1 MQLAHRPLRQSRVA
15 QLNKLWKEGGGSG
28 WKASQVSVELWS
40 THCLAITPNKVH
52 SPNIDRVS
60 WHPFEPLRHVV
71 LSRLKWQPS
80 ETHVRGGYSRC
91 CRPRH
96 LRLPS
101 RPRHLRL
108 PSHPRHR
115 GGEVRGAAPKT
126 CLALGGYPAIA
137 VRAGN
142 TGRTPAH
149 RKIGRCPLLLPNAPN
164 WHHPRDTH
172 AEVPPPLARSR
183 HPPPPCSAR
192 TDPSR
197 RGLGFRRA
205 PPRCRRAAATA
216 AGSYQSPPP
225 PPQCTFAAL
234 ARHRP
239 RCCRLGGPRLQ

>member
-15 QLNKLWKEGGGSG
+15 QLNKLWKEGVGSG
-28 WKASQVSVELWS
+28 WKASQVWVELWS
-40 THCLAITPNKVH
+40 THCLAIMPNKVH
-52 SPNIDRVS
+52 SPNIDRLS

-71 LSRLKWQPS
+71 LSRLIWQPS
-80 ETHVRGGYSRC
+80 ETHVRGGCSRC

-101 RPRHLRL
+101 RPRHPPVPSPCAWATMESTENLRG
-108 PSHPRHR
+108 PRGISSHRCRSHPTQQ
-115 GGEVRGAAPKT
+115 AQ
-126 CLALGGYPAIA
+126 L
-137 VRAGN
+137 
-142 TGRTPAH
+142 
-149 RKIGRCPLLLPNAPN
+149 KIGRCPLLVPNAPN

-192 TDPSR
+192 TDPFR
-197 RGLGFRRA
+197 RGLGFHRA

>member
-1 MQLAHRPLRQSRVA
+1 M
-15 QLNKLWKEGGGSG
+15 
-28 WKASQVSVELWS
+28 
-40 THCLAITPNKVH
+40 PNKVH
-52 SPNIDRVS
+52 SPNIDRLS

-71 LSRLKWQPS
+71 LSHPRWQPS
-80 ETHVRGGYSRC
+80 ETHVRGGCSRC

-96 LRLPS
+96 LRQPS
-101 RPRHLRL
+101 RPRHPPV
-108 PSHPRHR
+108 PSPVCRPRHPPVPSR
-115 GGEVRGAAPKT
+115 PRYVAHDGAPKT
-126 CLALGGYPAIA
+126 CAGLGEYPAKQPSLYLGKA
-137 VRAGN
+137 DAGAAEN
-142 TGRTPAH
+142 RQIPFV
-149 RKIGRCPLLLPNAPN
+149 LPNAPN
-164 WHHPRDTH
+164 WHHRRDTH

-239 RCCRLGGPRLQ
+239 RRCQLGGPRLQ